1 MVMRLRSDVSSEI
14 ENNTPPPAAFSAIFR
29 EASAGELRQELLAVG
44 DYYIGGEMPAD
55 IALPDIDVPELCI
68 IHLTDDN
75 DIHVA
80 SVTPLAKGL
89 LGRGRALPVGVRSVM
104 GDHVLLRYGT
114 FEIEIE
120 AIKVG
125 VLGSA
130 KAARPL
136 VFFAA
141 SFLLVAAGGIV
152 SQDRWSGIVGRKAP
166 VVAAPQR
173 PMDPTMVLRSA
184 EAELRR
190 RLRNVELHHTLTVS
204 SDGLRLLVS
213 GRVNDEERF
222 RLVETLNSARTALRV
237 PIDTDI
243 VSNVD
248 VSGLIAGV
256 VFEPQTYLIS
266 KEGVRLRIGE
276 ALSDG
281 SRIDT
286 IEPAGVVIE
295 RDTIKER
302 ISLTR

>member
-1 MVMRLRSDVSSEI
+1 MADG
-14 ENNTPPPAAFSAIFR
+14 TDTDPPPAAFSATFR
-29 EASAGELRQELLAVG
+29 EAGVGELRQELLAVG

-55 IALPDIDVPELCI
+55 IVLPDLDVPELCI

-75 DIHVA
+75 DVHVA
-80 SVTPLAKGL
+80 SVTPLANGL
-89 LGRGRALPVGVRSVM
+89 MGRGRVLPAGLRSVM
-104 GDHVLLRYGT
+104 GDHVILRYGT

-166 VVAAPQR
+166 VAVTIQR
-173 PMDPTMVLRSA
+173 PTDPTMVLRNA
-184 EAELRR
+184 EADLRR
-190 RLRNVELHHTLTVS
+190 RLRNVELDHTLVVS
-204 SDGLRLLVS
+204 SDGLRLLIS
-213 GRVNDEERF
+213 GRVNEEERF
-222 RLVETLNSARTALRV
+222 RLVEALNSARAALRV

-243 VSNVD
+243 VSNAD

-281 SRIDT
+281 SKIDT
-286 IEPAGVVIE
+286 IEQSGVVIE
-295 RDTIKER
+295 RDGIKER